1 MAIQFKA
8 TKEEEERLAGLG
20 AKLHKIKKSLSPY
33 MTPRDS
39 EKIDNL
45 LRDFEKKE
53 EKFQKEDRKLT
64 LAVIGRVKAGKSSFL
79 NELIFQGKDVLPHAF
94 RPKTATLTKIEYDE
108 EPHLSV
114 EYYTPKEWAELEKLA
129 KEDDNGR
136 EDVETAKELIEDVKK
151 SGLLPAPYLEKGM
164 EEIPLPNESSMESVL
179 NEYVGANG
187 KVTPLVKS
195 VTLCIRR
202 PELEGMSIV
211 DTPGT
216 NDPIISRTQTTKKFL
231 AQCDVVFFLTTG
243 DQALDA
249 EDVDL
254 LKAQLPGQGVGE
266 IILLDSKFDGAL
278 LDASYDYDSLEEAYE
293 KEKEKFTACAEKTFG
308 HYADEESEAGHME
321 RAALMR
327 SCMKPLFL
335 SSLMHRMAQK
345 EESQYSEEE
354 RHVFENLDEANGD
367 MTPEMVAKIGDMA
380 PIEKAFRNVIAHKDE
395 KLAKSLQTMIPAFQ
409 ENIRNVIHGMA
420 EKAHQDLIILEN
432 KDKNNLAKQKKAMED
447 QILKVRGDVG
457 DQFSQTL
464 ADLEHAKI
472 AVVGELHS
480 ISAKWGSLQDKTGT
494 EEHVGHYRV
503 SDSCLFNPLSWGRSH
518 VETYTYTTSYK
529 YVDASDALE
538 NLRRFAAEAQQQADE
553 KMEDG
558 MDLGQMK
565 NRLLRAIVSNLD
577 AGSADFNPDHM
588 RLIVQETLNRIELP
602 VFQVSI
608 ESAADEIASSFTGE
622 VRDAGDRD
630 SLKRLLG
637 RSLDELVKALIN
649 QVSEEVQ
656 KFRSQM
662 MDLQDSF
669 VDTLL
674 EGVNKEFDEISRQMA
689 DKEKSI
695 ESLKA
700 YEGLLNR
707 FEREI

>member
-1 MAIQFKA
+1 M
-8 TKEEEERLAGLG
+8 
-20 AKLHKIKKSLSPY
+20 
-33 MTPRDS
+33 
-39 EKIDNL
+39 
-45 LRDFEKKE
+45 
-53 EKFQKEDRKLT
+53 
-64 LAVIGRVKAGKSSFL
+64 
-79 NELIFQGKDVLPHAF
+79 
-94 RPKTATLTKIEYDE
+94 
-108 EPHLSV
+108 
-114 EYYTPKEWAELEKLA
+114 
-129 KEDDNGR
+129 
-136 EDVETAKELIEDVKK
+136 
-151 SGLLPAPYLEKGM
+151 
-164 EEIPLPNESSMESVL
+164 
-179 NEYVGANG
+179 
-187 KVTPLVKS
+187 
-195 VTLCIRR
+195 
-202 PELEGMSIV
+202 
-211 DTPGT
+211 
-216 NDPIISRTQTTKKFL
+216 
-231 AQCDVVFFLTTG
+231 
-243 DQALDA
+243 
-249 EDVDL
+249 
-254 LKAQLPGQGVGE
+254 
-266 IILLDSKFDGAL
+266 
-278 LDASYDYDSLEEAYE
+278 
-293 KEKEKFTACAEKTFG
+293 
-308 HYADEESEAGHME
+308 
-321 RAALMR
+321 
-327 SCMKPLFL
+327 
-335 SSLMHRMAQK
+335 
-345 EESQYSEEE
+345 
-354 RHVFENLDEANGD
+354 
-367 MTPEMVAKIGDMA
+367 
-380 PIEKAFRNVIAHKDE
+380 
-395 KLAKSLQTMIPAFQ
+395 
-409 ENIRNVIHGMA
+409 
-420 EKAHQDLIILEN
+420 
-432 KDKNNLAKQKKAMED
+432 
-447 QILKVRGDVG
+447 
-457 DQFSQTL
+457 
-464 ADLEHAKI
+464 
-472 AVVGELHS
+472 VGELHS

-494 EEHVGHYRV
+494 EEHVGHRRV
-503 SDSCLFNPLSWGRSH
+503 SDSTWWKFWTWGSSH

-700 YEGLLNR
+700 YEGLLKR